1 MTREVA
7 VGPWQT
13 GGARR
18 AGAEIGVP
26 VGRGV
31 CPRGLTGGL
40 WPPVSLLD
48 PPKSPW

>member
-1 MTREVA
+1 MNRTVMTRRHTTREVV
-7 VGPWQT
+7 VGPWHT
-13 GGARR
+13 GGVRR

-40 WPPVSLLD
+40 
-48 PPKSPW
+48 